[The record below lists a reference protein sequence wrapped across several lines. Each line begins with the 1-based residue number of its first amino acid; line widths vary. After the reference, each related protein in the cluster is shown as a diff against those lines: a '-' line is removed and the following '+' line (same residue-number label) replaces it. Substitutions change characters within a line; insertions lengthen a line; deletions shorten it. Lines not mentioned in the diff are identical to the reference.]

1 MKGTKE
7 LLREGKAH
15 VYTSFS
21 CYFSYIYTHC
31 VVLSLTQV
39 VNKRQTLKMN
49 LIKLWINLRI
59 SLGTDQV
66 KEDRHEVI
74 YQFWWLTMM
83 TQQTRCL
90 CFSLMNL
97 KLE

>member
-39 VNKRQTLKMN
+39 VNKRQTNQLRHGRLTRQFFPRSCEYFVWHTNKL
-49 LIKLWINLRI
+49 LI
-59 SLGTDQV
+59 
-66 KEDRHEVI
+66 
-74 YQFWWLTMM
+74 
-83 TQQTRCL
+83 
-90 CFSLMNL
+90 
-97 KLE
+97 